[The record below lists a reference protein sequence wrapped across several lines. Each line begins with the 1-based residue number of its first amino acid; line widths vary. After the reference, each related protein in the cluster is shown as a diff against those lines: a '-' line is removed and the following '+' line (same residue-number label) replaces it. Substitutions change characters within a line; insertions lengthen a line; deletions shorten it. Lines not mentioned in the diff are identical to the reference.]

1 MRRVWEEL
9 RTKSAIDV
17 ASVLPAARVA
27 PSLLSVRGDEGG
39 GGQVRIQSSA
49 IRRGGNLTD
58 SWGRGIG
65 E

>member
-39 GGQVRIQSSA
+39 GGKCEYRAVQ
-49 IRRGGNLTD
+49 
-58 SWGRGIG
+58 
-65 E
+65 